1 MSDKTTTPEPLKYG
15 AIQCSEIAKER
26 YAGEERRSQMQMQY
40 VQGLEDGYGHALFE
54 HSAPQ
59 RTRIKELEDQVKAL
73 RDAQSKPIQGEVDGW
88 ISVDDRLP
96 EYGNPVLIVV
106 LDITSM
112 GYREKITGGGHMWFY
127 IDGDPI
133 SYSEEPTHWQPL
145 PPPPVRASP
154 Q

>member
-1 MSDKTTTPEPLKYG
+1 MN
-15 AIQCSEIAKER
+15 
-26 YAGEERRSQMQMQY
+26 
-40 VQGLEDGYGHALFE
+40 
-54 HSAPQ
+54 
-59 RTRIKELEDQVKAL
+59 KELEQQAREWLNSEGYMHLGL
-73 RDAQSKPIQGEVDGW
+73 RLTKRGHNGDSDLPERVLAAFAAHLEAQSKPIQGEVDGW

>member
-1 MSDKTTTPEPLKYG
+1 MN
-15 AIQCSEIAKER
+15 
-26 YAGEERRSQMQMQY
+26 
-40 VQGLEDGYGHALFE
+40 
-54 HSAPQ
+54 
-59 RTRIKELEDQVKAL
+59 KELEQQAREWWNL
-73 RDAQSKPIQGEVDGW
+73 RRSSVTELRQYQCLPDTHDEMISDLAAFAAHLEAQSKPIQGEVDGW

>member
-1 MSDKTTTPEPLKYG
+1 MIDKTTTPEPIWSDKHIEDLSRKMSMEPAESDNHRGVRYGLTQARAFYEGRHSPLK
-15 AIQCSEIAKER
+15 ARIQ
-26 YAGEERRSQMQMQY
+26 
-40 VQGLEDGYGHALFE
+40 
-54 HSAPQ
+54 
-59 RTRIKELEDQVKAL
+59 ELEDQVKAL